1 MRKHTWE
8 LKWFPKQAVVR
19 IRLPK
24 VYAVKFGMQGIW
36 GSTIYKGPAERNFLG
51 QEGSQ
56 DLHKNFTKGQMW
68 VRLSLTGI
76 RGHLLCPLWTSCLL
90 FDLTWTNHAVSQA
103 SVIFSPANGQYLLQ
117 AVMNEHCWK
126 WLENCIGTLGAWS
139 VGELH
144 HYIQPPPLL
153 CLRPTLLGNVTY
165 ISGFVSSGPHSFI
178 SVFRT
183 LSELYL
189 TTFISCPG
197 QGRCCIKRRPH
208 THIAKL
214 IAR

>member
-1 MRKHTWE
+1 MLSSLECRASGG
-8 LKWFPKQAVVR
+8 LLY
-19 IRLPK
+19 IR
-24 VYAVKFGMQGIW
+24 AQQSGAFWGM
-36 GSTIYKGPAERNFLG
+36 GSVTG

-90 FDLTWTNHAVSQA
+90 FDLTWTSHAVSQA

-165 ISGFVSSGPHSFI
+165 ISGFVSSGPDSFI
-178 SVFRT
+178 SF
-183 LSELYL
+183 LEP
-189 TTFISCPG
+189 FQSCTW
-197 QGRCCIKRRPH
+197 PH
-208 THIAKL
+208 LFPVLDRGDAV
-214 IAR
+214 